1 MDFNKISDED
11 ELAVDIYGICTVHGF
26 ENSFSERNLIKL
38 VDDQFERGYTES
50 KLRELNKTL
59 TQVLQNSEHFRNCG
73 RGEWKAIPADGM
85 DHIHDSVADKKN
97 GKKGGARGRG
107 AAVRG
112 RGAAVPRNQ
121 VNRNDRGGFRGF
133 NNSRPPRGGF
143 NPRGPSG
150 SHGSSFRPQG
160 NPNQSH
166 SIPDYLANQRPLVR
180 NGSSNTNGQS
190 SNYDGSFNRD
200 NSRNSGY
207 QDNVRPQSPP
217 RYRRSSRSPSP
228 RSRNSNYYDRD
239 SQRYN
244 NDSRNFDHDRRDYQ
258 NDRQSNYGGNQY
270 GGNERYNGYD
280 NGRRSPPPARYD
292 DTRYNDYRQNS
303 YERQDR
309 YNDGHGYNNGR
320 PSSPQY
326 RQYSPPRNGNGYR
339 DDGGFRMNEQQF
351 RRDSRDERRG
361 PSPSPSNRLRNSPP
375 PDHRQN
381 SHRRSASRNSNR
393 SNFSQF
399 SEENNDSP
407 PESNFRTEYGNTQ
420 ASAQTRDPVT
430 VGPSPANTNPS
441 ASLNSNELLNRKLC
455 KQLLKLKKG
464 GQMELTE
471 FVFFLKDKG
480 IIIPGD
486 NYDEQENYL
495 CALKESM
502 PEFFKNMTIDKEESL
517 IVWNDTEIHQNKENE
532 DEEDVNKPHRID
544 DAVWSYIKSISTNT
558 FKMSDVVLHLVQET
572 GESANLIKSRVAH
585 AMFYTHQGEYRYVPG
600 DMDLVQ
606 KIERDL
612 KGPITDLFSAPLVHP
627 AFSRLQT
634 SLNVTFCFWRK
645 FAHFAVRPV
654 EAVEEFEKMEK
665 EIKVSM
671 QGADLKV
678 QPNGGWQPRQGCL
691 VRLHDSDIG
700 SKWARGMV
708 IKEENKELYRVY
720 VLDYGY
726 RLMVR
731 IADMAMMPQRF
742 LNIPPFCITCKVN
755 ATNDEHIE
763 LNTLE
768 WKPEKMNSSDRIN
781 VSNLQRGVP
790 VEGIPTF
797 IVDLATEDFNGG
809 MTNIL
814 DKLL

>member
-1 MDFNKISDED
+1 MDCDELSDED
-11 ELAVDIYGICTVHGF
+11 QLAVNIYSVCTAHGF
-26 ENSFSERNLIKL
+26 QNSFSERNLIEL
-38 VDDQFERGYTES
+38 VDGEYDRGYTES
-50 KLRELNKTL
+50 ELRKLNKTL
-59 TQVLQNSEHFRNCG
+59 AQVLQNSEHFRSCG
-73 RGEWKAIPADGM
+73 RGEWKAISAGGQM
-85 DHIHDSVADKKN
+85 DNIHDSVADNKN
-97 GKKGGARGRG
+97 AKKGGARGRG
-107 AAVRG
+107 GAVRG

-121 VNRNDRGGFRGF
+121 FNRNGREGFRGF
-133 NNSRPPRGGF
+133 NNSRPPRGGL
-143 NPRGPSG
+143 NQRGAAG
-150 SHGSSFRPQG
+150 SHGSSFRPQE
-160 NPNQSH
+160 NH
-166 SIPDYLANQRPLVR
+166 SNSQPDYLANQRPLGR
-180 NGSSNTNGQS
+180 NGSSNASNQS

-207 QDNVRPQSPP
+207 QENVRPQSPP
-217 RYRRSSRSPSP
+217 RYRRSSRPPSP

-244 NDSRNFDHDRRDYQ
+244 NDSRYFDNDRREYQ
-258 NDRQSNYGGNQY
+258 NDKQSNYGGDQY
-270 GGNERYNGYD
+270 GGNERYGGHD
-280 NGRRSPPPARYD
+280 NGRRSPPPMRYD

-339 DDGGFRMNEQQF
+339 DDSGFRMNEQQF
-351 RRDSRDERRG
+351 RHDSRDEHRG
-361 PSPSPSNRLRNSPP
+361 RTPPLPNRLHNSPP
-375 PDHRQN
+375 SDHRQ
-381 SHRRSASRNSNR
+381 RRSDSRNSNGT
-393 SNFSQF
+393 NFSQF

-407 PESNFRTEYGNTQ
+407 PASKFRTEYGNTQ
-420 ASAQTRDPVT
+420 ASVQTRDPIT

-441 ASLNSNELLNRKLC
+441 GSLNSNELLNRKLC

-464 GQMELTE
+464 GQMDLTD
-471 FVFFLKDKG
+471 FVYFLKDKG

-502 PEFFKNMTIDKEESL
+502 PEFFKNMTIDRDESL
-517 IVWNDTEIHQNKENE
+517 IIWNETEMHQNKENE

-544 DAVWSYIKSISTNT
+544 NAVWNYIKSISTNS
-558 FKMSDVVLHLVQET
+558 FKMSDVILHLVQET
-572 GESANLIKSRVAH
+572 GEKAELIKSRVAH

-600 DMDLVQ
+600 EMDLVQ

-612 KGPITDLFSAPLVHP
+612 KGPSTDLFSAPLVHP
-627 AFSRLQT
+627 AFSRPQT
-634 SLNVTFCFWRK
+634 SLNVTFCFFRK

-671 QGADLKV
+671 QGANVKE

-700 SKWARGMV
+700 SKWARGMI

-720 VLDYGY
+720 VLDFGY

-755 ATNDEHIE
+755 ATNEEHTE
-763 LNTLE
+763 LNTLN
-768 WKPEKMNSSDRIN
+768 WKPEETNNSDRIN

-797 IVDLATEDFNGG
+797 TVDLATESFNGG